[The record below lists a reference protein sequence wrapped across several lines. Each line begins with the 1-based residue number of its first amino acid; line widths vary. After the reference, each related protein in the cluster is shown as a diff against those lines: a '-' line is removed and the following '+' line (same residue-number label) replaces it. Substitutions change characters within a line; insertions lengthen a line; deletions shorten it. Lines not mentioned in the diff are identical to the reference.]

1 MPTKS
6 LRRRAALFGN
16 PTRTAVLT
24 ALALLDEAHAREL
37 ARLTGVSL
45 SSVQAAVAA
54 LEGEGVVATRRLGSE
69 RRIALNP
76 RYFAHEQ
83 LKELLFKL
91 VDAQPELVAAIRE
104 ARRRPRRAGKPL

>member
-1 MPTKS
+1 MQPKS

-24 ALALLDEAHAREL
+24 ALALLDQTHGREL
-37 ARLTGVSL
+37 ARLTGASL
-45 SSVQAAVAA
+45 SSVQAAVAR
-54 LEGEGVVATRRLGSE
+54 LEREGAVATRRLGSE

-76 RYFAHEQ
+76 RYFAHAE

-104 ARRRPRRAGKPL
+104 ARRRPRRVGKPL